1 METSTVDYNPFQTPE
16 ETEAQEQQ
24 LAEFEA
30 LGEKMEADEQQLL
43 AGKFETAEDLERAYI
58 ELQAAFSGRKQ
69 NEAPTSEAETEESAE
84 EVDNEVDNEQ
94 PDEATQA
101 LFNEIQEYGQ
111 LTQETV
117 DEIGEPA
124 AKAIEALYSQQ
135 AGSQLSDAEVS
146 QLQGVVGGPEAYQSM
161 IQWAAQNLQP
171 GEIQAYD
178 RVMNSGNV
186 EAIYWAMK
194 GLYSNYQD
202 AVGYDGEMIQGKAPS
217 TVGEVFRSQAEVV
230 RAMQDPRYEN
240 DPAYRQDVFDKLERS
255 NIEF

>member
-16 ETEAQEQQ
+16 ETEAQEKQ
-24 LAEFEA
+24 LAEYEA
-30 LGEKMEADEQQLL
+30 LGEQMEVDEQQLL
-43 AGKFETAEDLERAYI
+43 AGKFESAEDLERAYL
-58 ELQAAFSGRKQ
+58 ELQAAFSGRNQKVD
-69 NEAPTSEAETEESAE
+69 ESPTSEAEAETEDS
-84 EVDNEVDNEQ
+84 VDNEVGKEVGNEQ
-94 PDEATQA
+94 PEF
-101 LFNEIQEYGQ
+101 FNEIQEYGQ

-124 AKAIEALYSQQ
+124 AKAIEALYAQQ
-135 AGSQLSDAEVS
+135 AGSQLSVAEAT

-194 GLYSNYQD
+194 GLYSNYQES
-202 AVGYDGEMIQGKAPS
+202 VGYEGQMIQGKAPS